1 MMASR
6 SPESQKRILEGTER
20 LQEEYLM
27 TRIRRDLGMSQAEL
41 AASLGVSQP
50 VISKIEKVRQN
61 IGLFTMKRYIEAL
74 GGGNC
79 RFKSKCLREGLVC
92 IRFSV
97 CEVVERK
104 PIVFNKRRCV
114 SKHFIS
120 DRTLFSSA

>member
-1 MMASR
+1 MKGGKTYEEMMASH

-74 GGGNC
+74 GG
-79 RFKSKCLREGLVC
+79 KLSLQ
-92 IRFSV
+92 
-97 CEVVERK
+97 VEMPTGGARLY
-104 PIVFNKRRCV
+104 PI
-114 SKHFIS
+114 
-120 DRTLFSSA
+120 